1 MLVASLLAFVILFRN
16 RKVYC
21 ALVLLFLYDTDYILF
36 LVQPFLHPFLFLQ
49 NLNKYP

>member
-1 MLVASLLAFVILFRN
+1 MLVASLFLAFVILFRN

-49 NLNKYP
+49 EFK